1 MTLGT
6 DTVGFVGLGSM
17 GGAMTGTLLRGGYA
31 VTGYDPDA
39 ERLAAAVEL
48 GATAADDAADV
59 VARCPLTLVSLRS
72 SDVFVDVAENA
83 LLGAAGQGAIVV
95 DLGTTEAPETR
106 RLASAFAAR
115 GAQLLDVPVS
125 GGPGGSVSG
134 TLHMFAGGDADA
146 FESARPVLETL
157 GAEGK
162 VVYCGPSGA
171 GQVVKA
177 VNQLAMGLGLAAYV
191 EAMAFGVRS
200 GVDPEAILQAVGGTD
215 GFRAQFAG
223 VARNV
228 AANDSPAF
236 YVKFPE
242 LGYFLREANEAGL
255 ATPLTT
261 ALFEFLDPAER
272 ITEDNMG
279 RPIPSFWRELMA
291 R

>member
-1 MTLGT
+1 MSASRE
-6 DTVGFVGLGSM
+6 TVGFVGLGAM
-17 GGAMTGTLLRGGYA
+17 GGAMAGTLLRDGYD
-31 VTGYDPDA
+31 VLGYDPDSG
-39 ERLAAAVEL
+39 RMTAAVDR
-48 GATAADDAADV
+48 GVKAGTDAADV
-59 VARCPLTLVSLRS
+59 ARRCALTLVSLRS
-72 SDVFVDVAENA
+72 SDVFVQVAEGE
-83 LLGAAGQGAIVV
+83 LLSAVGDGGVVV

-106 RLASAFAAR
+106 RLAGLFAAK
-115 GAQLLDVPVS
+115 GARLLDVPVS
-125 GGPGGSVSG
+125 GGPQGSATGS
-134 TLHMFAGGDADA
+134 LHMFAGGDAAA
-146 FESARPVLETL
+146 FERARPVLESL

-200 GVDPEAILQAVGGTD
+200 GVEPEAILQAVGGSG
-215 GFRAQFAG
+215 GFREQFAS
-223 VARNV
+223 VARSV
-228 AANDSPAF
+228 AANDAPAF

-242 LGYFLREANEAGL
+242 LGYFLREAEEAGL
-255 ATPLTT
+255 ATPLTR

-272 ITEDNMG
+272 VTEDNMG